1 MASYDADLQAAVDA
15 TSVAHD
21 AGTEDD
27 LVQYLRDQLAER
39 DIETADDAWL
49 ERMVEGVRGRPQLHD
64 RRRSRTTSCR
74 GANAEP
80 GRRPGP

>member
-27 LVQYLRDQLAER
+27 LVQYLREQLAER
-39 DIETADDAWL
+39 EIETSDEDWL
-49 ERMVEGVRGRPQLHD
+49 HRMVEGLTNDPNYMIDSEPRDFVP
-64 RRRSRTTSCR
+64 RRER
-74 GANAEP
+74 
-80 GRRPGP
+80 

>member
-27 LVQYLRDQLAER
+27 LVPYLRDQLAER
-39 DIETADDAWL
+39 EIETNDEDWL
-49 ERMVEGVRGRPQLHD
+49 RRTVEGVRSD
-64 RRRSRTTSCR
+64 RNYLIESEPSDFTPRRDRE
-74 GANAEP
+74 G
-80 GRRPGP
+80 